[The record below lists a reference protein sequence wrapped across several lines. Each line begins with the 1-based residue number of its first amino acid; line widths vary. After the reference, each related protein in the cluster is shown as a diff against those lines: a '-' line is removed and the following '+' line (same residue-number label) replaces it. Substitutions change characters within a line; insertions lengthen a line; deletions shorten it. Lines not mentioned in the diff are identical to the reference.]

1 MTGSAVSLSRRGV
14 LRLHG
19 RRSAS
24 NQGRFLRIRTRGTLS
39 DLCRVLRIKHVY
51 MHAERVLWSAFL
63 TPQGKFLHE
72 FFVVARSGEL
82 LLDCLLAN
90 LPALK
95 ERLSRYRLH
104 AQVDIENVS
113 DVWAVLAFPF
123 AESLSELG
131 LKSHPGWCRSVA
143 QGVVYTDPRLASLG
157 GRALVSR
164 SAHADAQTAPWSFPK
179 GSVAAYDQRRL
190 ALGLAEEGSDLLP
203 GESRILEAN
212 CDLLGAIDWEK
223 GCFMGQEVVARTH
236 YRGRVKR
243 RLLPADVLPA
253 PENDLGVQS
262 GAPLY
267 AGTREMG
274 RLRSSF
280 DRNALV
286 LLRLADWEKAGRP
299 LLSTRPQGSPCIRP
313 YLPQWMRARLH
324 AQCNGRPPA
333 SEPRQDDHAR

>member
-14 LRLHG
+14 LRLRGPQAKDFLQGLVTADVHKA
-19 RRSAS
+19 SAE
-24 NQGRFLRIRTRGTLS
+24 
-39 DLCRVLRIKHVY
+39 C
-51 MHAERVLWSAFL
+51 VLWSAFL

-164 SAHADAQTAPWSFPK
+164 SAHADAQTAPWRFPK

-274 RLRSSF
+274 RLRSSL